1 MRLGIGSSI
10 ATLALIAGFAVPP
23 LHAAEKLKGF
33 YSGSGGFTAEVHR
46 VLLVQFAADGTAI
59 LQQTWDNKP
68 TQTWHAHWVQDGK
81 EVKITFDSVKDQPTP
96 TPLELKIDHGTLT
109 ATSWDA
115 AALGPLG
122 PPKLAPF
129 GGKNPLRGTVATCQS
144 LNSRDPS
151 ADCVTWDSRR

>member
-1 MRLGIGSSI
+1 MKRLSI
-10 ATLALIAGFAVPP
+10 ATLTLLAVFVSMP
-23 LHAAEKLKGF
+23 LHATEKLKGF

-46 VLLVQFAADGTAI
+46 VLLVQFASDGTVI

-68 TQTWHAHWVQDGK
+68 TQTWHAHWAQDGK
-81 EVKITFDSVKDQPTP
+81 EVKITFDPAKDQPTP
-96 TPLELKIDHGTLT
+96 TPLLMKIDHGTLT

-115 AALGPLG
+115 TALGPLG

-129 GGKNPLRGTVATCQS
+129 GGKNIQRTTVSTCQS

-151 ADCVTWDSRR
+151 ADCVTWGTRR

>member
-1 MRLGIGSSI
+1 MNRSSLT
-10 ATLALIAGFAVPP
+10 TLALIAVLISVP

-33 YSGSGGFTAEVHR
+33 YSGSGGITAEVHR

-59 LQQTWDNKP
+59 FQQTWDNKP

-81 EVKITFDSVKDQPTP
+81 EVKVTFDSTKDQATP
-96 TPLELKIDHGTLT
+96 TPLMLKLDHGTLT
-109 ATSWDA
+109 ATNWDA
-115 AALGPLG
+115 TALGPLG

-129 GGKNPLRGTVATCQS
+129 GGKNVQRVSVATCQS

-151 ADCVTWDSRR
+151 ADCATWDSRR

>member
-1 MRLGIGSSI
+1 MSRSSI
-10 ATLALIAGFAVPP
+10 AMLVLIAALVATP

-33 YSGSGGFTAEVHR
+33 YSGSGGISAEVHR
-46 VLLVQFAADGTAI
+46 ILLVQFAVDGTVI

-68 TQTWHAHWVQDGK
+68 TQTWHAHWAQDGK
-81 EVKITFDSVKDQPTP
+81 EVKITFDTVKDGATP
-96 TPLELKIDHGTLT
+96 SPLEMKIDHGTLT

-129 GGKNPLRGTVATCQS
+129 GGKNIQRSTVSTCQS

-151 ADCVTWDSRR
+151 ADCVTWSTRH

>member
-1 MRLGIGSSI
+1 MYSGIRSFITMLVSI
-10 ATLALIAGFAVPP
+10 AACVSVP

-33 YSGSGGFTAEVHR
+33 YPGSGGITAEVHR
-46 VLLVQFAADGTAI
+46 VLLVQFAADGTVI

-68 TQTWHAHWVQDGK
+68 TQTWHAHWAQDGK
-81 EVKITFDSVKDQPTP
+81 EVKITFDPVKDGTTP
-96 TPLELKIDHGTLT
+96 TPLAMKIDHGTLT

-115 AALGPLG
+115 TALGPLG

-129 GGKNPLRGTVATCQS
+129 SGKNVQKNTVSTCQS

-151 ADCVTWDSRR
+151 ADCVTWSTRQ

>member
-1 MRLGIGSSI
+1 MKRLSI
-10 ATLALIAGFAVPP
+10 ATLTLLAVFVSVP

-46 VLLVQFAADGTAI
+46 VLLVQFAADGTVI
-59 LQQTWDNKP
+59 LQQTWDNNKP
-68 TQTWHAHWVQDGK
+68 TQTWHAHWAQDGK

-96 TPLELKIDHGTLT
+96 TPLMMKIDHGTLT

-129 GGKNPLRGTVATCQS
+129 GGKNIQRTTVSTCQS

-151 ADCVTWDSRR
+151 ADCVTWDSRH

>member
-1 MRLGIGSSI
+1 MSRSSI
-10 ATLALIAGFAVPP
+10 AMLALIAAFVATP
-23 LHAAEKLKGF
+23 LRAAEKLKGF
-33 YSGSGGFTAEVHR
+33 YSGSGGISAEVHR
-46 VLLVQFAADGTAI
+46 VLLVQFATDGTVI

-68 TQTWHAHWVQDGK
+68 TQTWHARWAQDGK
-81 EVKITFDSVKDQPTP
+81 EVRITFDTVKDGTTP
-96 TPLELKIDHGTLT
+96 TPLEMKIDHGTLT

-129 GGKNPLRGTVATCQS
+129 GGKNIQKSTVSTCQS

-151 ADCVTWDSRR
+151 ADCVTWSTRH

>member
-1 MRLGIGSSI
+1 LNRSSI
-10 ATLALIAGFAVPP
+10 ATLALFAAFVCAP

-46 VLLVQFAADGTAI
+46 VLLVQFASDGTAI

-68 TQTWHAHWVQDGK
+68 TQTWHAHWAQDGK
-81 EVKITFDSVKDQPTP
+81 EVKVTFDPVQGQTTP
-96 TPLELKIDHGTLT
+96 APLQMTLNHGTLT
-109 ATSWDA
+109 ATNWDA
-115 AALGPLG
+115 GTLGPLG

-129 GGKNPLRGTVATCQS
+129 GGKNPQRTTVAPCQS